1 MSRRAISAV
10 VLAVALTFAAAPSFA
25 GVKKGDRATELGN
38 VKDRRGK
45 KVKLKQYR
53 GKIVVLTFGASWCKP
68 CRKELPKYNAVAK
81 RYKAQKADVVF
92 VAINIDSERDNA
104 NRFLKET
111 GVSKAMRV
119 GFDPNG
125 NAVDKYEPGTM
136 PTTYIIDD
144 KGIVRDVHAGY
155 NKGDEKKIVK
165 KVDALRKKHKLK

>member
-1 MSRRAISAV
+1 MVRRVVAAAV
-10 VLAVALTFAAAPSFA
+10 VAAFVSFGTPSWA
-25 GVKKGDRATELGN
+25 KVKKGDRATELGA

-45 KVKLKQYR
+45 RLKLKQYR

-68 CRKELPKYNAVAK
+68 CRKELPEYNKLAKKYK
-81 RYKAQKADVVF
+81 KAGADVVF
-92 VAINIDSERDNA
+92 VAVNIDSERDNA

-111 GVSKAMRV
+111 GVSTAMRV

-144 KGIVRDVHAGY
+144 RGIVHDVHAGY
-155 NKGDEKKIVK
+155 EKGDEKKIEK
-165 KVDALRKKHKLK
+165 KVDALRKKHKLN